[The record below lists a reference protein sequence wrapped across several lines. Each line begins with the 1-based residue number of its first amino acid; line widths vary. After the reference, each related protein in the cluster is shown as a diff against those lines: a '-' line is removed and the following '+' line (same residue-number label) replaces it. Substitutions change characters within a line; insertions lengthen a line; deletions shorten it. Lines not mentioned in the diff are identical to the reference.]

1 MFKIMRSKAALRI
14 LGLSLT
20 AVLLNGLVMPT
31 VPRWSAGMEA
41 AAADT
46 GVDPA
51 ADTGA
56 HPESDTGAAAAAE
69 AVSDSGA
76 MEPTVEPASLTTA
89 NAESGLSSNSSSVPV
104 VTQLNPIEDTYVNA
118 GGNASKNFGTSNLLL
133 VKHYDIDVNLR
144 RQAFMKYDLSSFTD
158 EIGSA
163 KLKIYAVD
171 GENSTI
177 GVQAY
182 GMEDDAWQENAAT
195 WNNKPAY
202 EHFLAELNVGKT
214 ASWYEIDVTAFV
226 KKQKALDGKASF
238 AFIEQAAKGH
248 TVSINSRENT
258 ENRPYLELSTERV
271 NGSAPSWAAGST
283 LSASNASETSLQLNW
298 IAAADP
304 AGVTG
309 YTVYRNGIAVGTVSG
324 SETAYTVTGLQ
335 ADSSYTFKVEA
346 ANASNALSNDGP
358 YLTLTMPNPARTVLP
373 PAEDTYVQGGGNAG
387 KNFGAL
393 PALLV
398 KNFNADQ
405 NLNRQAYMKYDLSLF
420 PGEIGSAKLK
430 MYAVDG
436 ENSTIGVQ
444 AYGVENDTWKELA
457 ATWNNK
463 PEIDHYIGSAN
474 VGKTAAWHEYDVTA
488 FVKRQAALDGTASFA
503 LVQQAAAGHAVS
515 INSRENGAN
524 RPYLEISVNRTN
536 GSAPLWPDG
545 SAINVSD
552 ITETGL
558 QLNWSPATDPTG
570 VTGYTVYQNGS
581 VIATAGPAATSLAVT
596 GLQVGQRYTFKV
608 EAGNAL
614 NQWSNDGPF
623 ATAVTPATKL
633 IQVRPG
639 NVFTDGEPIGFK
651 VRTARQ
657 AVTWAVYDYQGALVS
672 EGAAPAV
679 QNEAAWTVPFTKY
692 GYFTLQA
699 RAELEGSEP
708 VSLKTP
714 FAVMPPLDPS
724 GNEGS
729 PFGISTHLHRFP
741 TTMTADIVDLMKA
754 AGMRL
759 VRGGYEWPGIEKQPG
774 VYTFEP
780 QPDYYMNMLD
790 SEHFDFLY
798 VSGYT
803 NPNYDNNSTPYTDA
817 GREAFANYMKAYVDQ
832 YEGQMD
838 GLEVYNEFYGS
849 FGDRGNG
856 PADSK
861 PEYYYPL
868 LKKSYETLKASY
880 PDLPVLGTSTAGD
893 LKWIEDVL
901 KLGGMAYMD
910 GFSIHPYLYPNA
922 PEGYESLIDNVKTLI
937 RTYNNGNLKPIWINE
952 TGWPTQLDARGVDE
966 KTQADYLVRAYVV
979 ALANGVEKIVWYD
992 LINDGLTN
1000 VNEDN
1005 FGLLRNPNDKLG
1017 SLTPKPAYSSYAA
1030 MTRWL
1035 NDASFVRRDATD
1047 SDIRSYLFDKNGEDV
1062 RVLWTTSSSIPAV
1075 IRTANPIRISD
1086 MMGNTHTY
1094 VPDNGKV
1101 FVTLSG
1107 EPYFVEGEADAI
1119 EKDSTFV
1126 LSGQSARIG
1135 DSMTFT
1141 LATDNSSSSDF
1152 PYSLDVEGGL
1162 YPVVTASGQQNVQTI
1177 DVTNANEPG
1186 IRQMT
1191 GVLMKGND
1199 RVGLL
1204 RSSAEALPPYEVQ
1217 VRPVIADPDTLS
1229 KSLLVGIKNESLSKP
1244 LQVKRAEWRFGTQ
1257 TGTKELNTAVP
1268 TGSSFL
1274 ADIPLT
1280 GFGLGASSTIKVTV
1294 YFDGFDPYVYE
1305 GTAEFNPIL
1314 PRSVTV
1320 DGALDPETAAAAATI
1335 DLSKGTVKMTGYQGA
1350 GDLSGSVWLNYD
1362 SSHLYLTARI
1372 KDDTL
1377 SATSS
1382 GADIWKNDAIQFAIA
1397 YGLPG
1402 ESPYW
1407 YEYGIS
1413 QTPVGPQ
1420 IYRWIT
1426 PPGVSKGAMTN
1437 GSLAVTRD
1445 EEQDYTIYELALPWS
1460 EVAPIK
1466 AKKNEVMSFSI
1477 LVNDNDGLGRKG
1489 WIEWGGGIGDG
1500 KLSSKFRAF
1509 QWIVTDDTPPATA
1522 SSIEGTQHNGWYVS
1536 DVTVKLDATDDRSGV
1551 AQTVYSL
1558 DGGASWAAYNGA
1570 VVFKEDGVHAVTF
1583 RSIDSMGN
1591 EEQPQTAAF
1600 SIDRTAPVIQISG
1613 GGTYTVDQSVTV
1625 ACTANDTV
1633 SGVVY
1638 SPCSSPLVDS
1648 PAYRLNIGD
1657 NLVTVHAIDAAG
1669 NSATASTTVTVEVT
1683 LESLIRLLQTWVTG
1697 NGSQGI
1703 VNSLETKL
1711 RHGQFDA
1718 FANEVGAQKGKKIPE
1733 EAADMLLKL
1742 VGGWN

>member
-1 MFKIMRSKAALRI
+1 MRSKTAIRI
-14 LGLSLT
+14 LGLSLS
-20 AVLLNGLVMPT
+20 AVLLNSLIIPA
-31 VPRWSAGMEA
+31 VPRWSAGTAA
-41 AAADT
+41 AAADA
-46 GVDPA
+46 GIDQ
-51 ADTGA
+51 
-56 HPESDTGAAAAAE
+56 AAE
-69 AVSDSGA
+69 PVSESNGTNPIA
-76 MEPTVEPASLTTA
+76 EPAVNPAPGSTVNLASTPA
-89 NAESGLSSNSSSVPV
+89 

-118 GGNASKNFGTSNLLL
+118 GGNASKNFGSSNVLA
-133 VKHYDIDVNLR
+133 VKNYDIDVNLR
-144 RQAFMKYDLSSFTD
+144 RQAFMKYDLSSFTG

-182 GMEDDAWQENAAT
+182 GMEDDSWQETAAT

-202 EHFLAELNVGKT
+202 EHYLAELNVGKT

-238 AFIEQAAKGH
+238 AFIQQAAKGH
-248 TVSINSRENT
+248 AVTINSRENT
-258 ENRPYLELSTERV
+258 ANRPYLELSAERA
-271 NGSAPSWAAGST
+271 NGSAPSWPAGST
-283 LSASNASETSLQLNW
+283 FSASNASATSLQLNW
-298 IAAADP
+298 TAATDP

-309 YTVYRNGIAVGTVSG
+309 YTVYRNGSAVGTVAG
-324 SETAYTVTGLQ
+324 TATSYTVTGLQ

-346 ANASNALSNDGP
+346 GNAPDGWSSDGP
-358 YLTLTMPNPARTVLP
+358 YLTLTMPNPNRTVLP
-373 PAEDTYVQGGGNAG
+373 PAEDTYVQGGGNQS
-387 KNFGAL
+387 KNFGAQ
-393 PALLV
+393 PTLLI

-444 AYGVENDTWKELA
+444 AYGMENDTWKELTV
-457 ATWNNK
+457 TWNDK
-463 PEIDHYIGSAN
+463 PAIDHYMGSVN
-474 VGKTAAWHEYDVTA
+474 VGKTAAWYEYDVTA

-503 LVQQAAAGHAVS
+503 LVEQAAAGHAVS
-515 INSRENGAN
+515 VNSRENGVN
-524 RPYLEISVNRTN
+524 RPYLELSVNRAN
-536 GSAPLWPDG
+536 GGAPSWPGG
-545 SAINVSD
+545 SAISVSD

-558 QLNWSPATDPTG
+558 QLNWSSAADPAG
-570 VTGYTVYQNGS
+570 VTGYTVYQNGN
-581 VIATAGPAATSLAVT
+581 VIAAVGPAATSLAVT

-623 ATAVTPATKL
+623 ATAETPTTKL

-651 VRTARQ
+651 VRTARP

-672 EGAAPAV
+672 EGAAPSV

-692 GYFTLQA
+692 GYFMLQVK
-699 RAELEGSEP
+699 AELTGSEP
-708 VSLKTP
+708 VSIKSP

-729 PFGISTHLHRFP
+729 PFGMSTHLHRFP
-741 TTMTADIVDLMKA
+741 TTMTADIVNLMKE

-759 VRGGYEWPGIEKQPG
+759 VRGGFEWPGIEKQPG
-774 VYTFEP
+774 TYTFGP

-790 SEHFDFLY
+790 SEYFDFLY

-817 GREAFANYMKAYVDQ
+817 GREAFANYMKAYVDH

-838 GLEVYNEFYGS
+838 ALEVYNEFYGS

-868 LKKSYETLKASY
+868 LKKSYETIKAAY
-880 PDLPVLGTSTAGD
+880 PDLPVLGTSTVGD

-901 KLGGMAYMD
+901 KLGGMSYMD

-922 PEGYESLIDNVKTLI
+922 PEGYDSLIDNVKTLI

-966 KTQADYLVRAYVV
+966 KTQADYLIRAYVV

-1017 SLTPKPAYSSYAA
+1017 SLTPKPAYSTYAA
-1030 MTRWL
+1030 MTRKL
-1035 NDASFVRRDATD
+1035 NNASFVRRDATD

-1062 RVLWTTSSSIPAV
+1062 RVLWTTSPSVPAV
-1075 IRTANPIRISD
+1075 IRTSSPIRISD

-1094 VPDNGKV
+1094 VPDNGSV
-1101 FVTLSG
+1101 YVTLSG
-1107 EPYFVEGEADAI
+1107 EPYFVEGELTAI
-1119 EKDSTFV
+1119 EKDATFV
-1126 LSGQSARIG
+1126 LTGQSARVG
-1135 DSMTFT
+1135 DSMTFA
-1141 LATDNSSSSDF
+1141 LKTDNASSSAF
-1152 PYSLDVEGGL
+1152 TYSLDVEGEL
-1162 YPVVTASGQQNVQTI
+1162 YPVVTASGQQTVQTI
-1177 DVTNANEPG
+1177 DVSNANQPG
-1186 IRQMT
+1186 TRQMT
-1191 GVLMKGND
+1191 GFLMKGSD
-1199 RVGLL
+1199 KIGLL
-1204 RSSAEALPPYEVQ
+1204 RSSAKALPPYEVQ
-1217 VRPVIADPDTLS
+1217 VRPVITDPDTLS
-1229 KSLLVGIKNESLSKP
+1229 KSLLAGIKNESQTKP
-1244 LQVKRAEWRFGTQ
+1244 LQVKRVEWRFGTQ
-1257 TGTKELNTAVP
+1257 SGTKELNAAVP
-1268 TGSSFL
+1268 AGSSVL

-1294 YFDGFDPYVYE
+1294 YFDGFEPYTYE
-1305 GTAEFNPIL
+1305 GTAEFNPVL
-1314 PRSVTV
+1314 PRTVTV
-1320 DGALDPETAAAAATI
+1320 DGALDPETAAVSPSI

-1362 SSHLYLTARI
+1362 SSHLYLTAKI
-1372 KDDTL
+1372 KDDTF

-1397 YGLPG
+1397 SGLPG

-1413 QTPVGPQ
+1413 QTPEGPQ

-1426 PPGVSKGAMTN
+1426 PPGVAKGAVTN
-1437 GSLAVTRD
+1437 GRLSVTR
-1445 EEQDYTIYELALPWS
+1445 EEAQDYTIYELALPWS
-1460 EVAPIK
+1460 EVAPAK
-1466 AKKNEVMSFSI
+1466 AAKNEVMSFSI
-1477 LVNDNDGLGRKG
+1477 VVNDNDGTGRKG

-1500 KLSSKFRAF
+1500 KLSSKFRTF
-1509 QWIVTDDTPPATA
+1509 QWIVTDDIPPTTVAA
-1522 SSIEGTQHNGWYVS
+1522 IEGAQRNGWYVS
-1536 DVTVKLDATDDRSGV
+1536 DVTVKLNATDDKSGV
-1551 AQTVYSL
+1551 TETVYSL
-1558 DGGASWAAYNGA
+1558 DGGATWAAYRGA
-1570 VVFKEDGVHAVTF
+1570 IAFKEDGVRTLTF
-1583 RSIDSMGN
+1583 RSTDGMGN
-1591 EEQPQTAAF
+1591 AEQPQTAAF
-1600 SIDRTAPVIQISG
+1600 RIDRTAPTVLISG
-1613 GGTYTVDQSVTV
+1613 GGTYDIDQHVTV
-1625 ACTANDTV
+1625 TCTAADTV

-1638 SPCSSPLVDS
+1638 SSCSAPLVNS

-1657 NLVTVHAIDAAG
+1657 NPVSAGATDAAG
-1669 NSATASTTVTVEVT
+1669 NSGTAETTVTVKVT
-1683 LESLIRLLQTWVTG
+1683 LEGLIRLIKSWITG

-1711 RHGQFDA
+1711 RHEQFHA
-1718 FANEVGAQKGKKIPE
+1718 FANEVRAQKGKKIPE
-1733 EAADMLLKL
+1733 EAADILLKL
-1742 VGGWN
+1742 VDIGN